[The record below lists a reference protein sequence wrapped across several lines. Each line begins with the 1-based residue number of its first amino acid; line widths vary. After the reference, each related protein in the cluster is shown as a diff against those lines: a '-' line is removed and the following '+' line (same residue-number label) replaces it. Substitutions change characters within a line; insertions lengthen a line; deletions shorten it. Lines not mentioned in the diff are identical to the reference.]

1 MVLPSPRA
9 AAVSTRLRVRD
20 VDAQQERVACVG
32 AVEVVA
38 ERERGVVLAAARS
51 EDGHRLAVQVA
62 VQRILAE
69 RAAVLPV
76 ARSGISTLRICG
88 SQVGKGATSLRSR

>member
-1 MVLPSPRA
+1 M
-9 AAVSTRLRVRD
+9 STRLRVRD

-69 RAAVLPV
+69 RAAVLRV
-76 ARSGISTLRICG
+76 ARSGISTLRIRG
-88 SQVGKGATSLRSR
+88 SQVGKGVTSLRSR